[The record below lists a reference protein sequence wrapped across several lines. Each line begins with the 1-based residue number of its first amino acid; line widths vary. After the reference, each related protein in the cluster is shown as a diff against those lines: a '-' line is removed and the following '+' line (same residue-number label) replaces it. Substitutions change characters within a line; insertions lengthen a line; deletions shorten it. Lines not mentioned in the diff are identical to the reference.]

1 MRIMNSRPWYV
12 DYLFIFMGT
21 GIMAL
26 AIQCI
31 FEPIGLVTGGFS
43 GIAIIIRKMTAGI
56 VEGGVPLWLTNLAL
70 NVPVFIAA
78 LIIKGRKFLGR
89 TVIGTVL
96 LSFWLY
102 VIPQVD
108 LTQGDYMLSAV
119 FGGVITGIGI
129 GFVLLAKATT
139 GGTDMVSA
147 LIQKYVRHYSVVQI
161 LQVIDGM
168 VVLAGLYVFGLKPA
182 LYAIV
187 AIFIT
192 SKVSDALMEGM
203 KYSKAAFIITDY
215 YKEIADAIMTQL
227 DRGLTGL
234 DATGMYSGDK
244 KTVLYCVVSKKE
256 IVELKDIVAKID
268 PKAFVMRARSLERV
282 FWKISIRKTRFTLYF
297 FDVLH

>member
-56 VEGGVPLWLTNLAL
+56 VEGGVPLWLTNLVL

-268 PKAFVMRARSLERV
+268 PKAFVIVTDAREVFGEGFLEN
-282 FWKISIRKTRFTLYF
+282 
-297 FDVLH
+297 

>member
-203 KYSKAAFIITDY
+203 KYSKAAFIITDC

-244 KTVLYCVVSKKE
+244 KTVLYCVVSKKA
-256 IVELKDIVAKID
+256 IVELEDIVAKID
-268 PKAFVMRARSLERV
+268 PKAFVIVTDAREVFGEGFLEN
-282 FWKISIRKTRFTLYF
+282 
-297 FDVLH
+297 

>member
-1 MRIMNSRPWYV
+1 MRIMNRRPWYV

-78 LIIKGRKFLGR
+78 LIIKGRKLLGR

-108 LTQGDYMLSAV
+108 LTQGDYMLSSV

-203 KYSKAAFIITDY
+203 KYSKAAFIITDC

-268 PKAFVMRARSLERV
+268 PKAFVIVTDAREVFGEGFLEN
-282 FWKISIRKTRFTLYF
+282 
-297 FDVLH
+297 

>member
-43 GIAIIIRKMTAGI
+43 GIAIIIRKMTAEI

-268 PKAFVMRARSLERV
+268 PKAFVIVTDAREVFGEGFLEN
-282 FWKISIRKTRFTLYF
+282 
-297 FDVLH
+297 

>member
-1 MRIMNSRPWYV
+1 MKMNILNSRPWYV
-12 DYLFIFMGT
+12 DFLFIVLGT

-31 FEPIGLVTGGFS
+31 FEPIGLVTGGFT
-43 GIAIIIRKMTAGI
+43 GIAIIIRKVTAGL
-56 VEGGVPLWLTNLAL
+56 VEGGIPLWLTNIVL
-70 NVPVFIAA
+70 NIPVFLFA
-78 LIIKGRKFLGR
+78 LKIKGKRFIGR

-102 VIPQVD
+102 IIPQVD
-108 LTQGDYMLSAV
+108 LTQGDYMLSAI

-139 GGTDMVSA
+139 GGTDMVSV
-147 LIQKYVRHYSVVQI
+147 LIQHKVRHYSVVQI
-161 LQVIDGM
+161 LQVIDGA

-182 LYAIV
+182 LYAVV

-203 KYSKAAFIITDY
+203 KYSKAAFIITDRY
-215 YKEIADAIMTQL
+215 QEVADAIMTKL

-256 IVELKDIVAKID
+256 IVDLKDIVAEID
-268 PKAFVMRARSLERV
+268 TKAFVIVTDAREVLGEGFLE
-282 FWKISIRKTRFTLYF
+282 Y
-297 FDVLH
+297 

>member
-70 NVPVFIAA
+70 NVPEFIAA

-203 KYSKAAFIITDY
+203 KYSKAAFIITDC

-244 KTVLYCVVSKKE
+244 KTVLYCVVAKKE

-268 PKAFVMRARSLERV
+268 PKAFVIVTDAREVFGEGFLEN
-282 FWKISIRKTRFTLYF
+282 
-297 FDVLH
+297 

>member
-108 LTQGDYMLSAV
+108 LTQGDYMLSAA

-203 KYSKAAFIITDY
+203 KYSKAAFIITDC

-244 KTVLYCVVSKKE
+244 KTVLYCVVAKKE

-268 PKAFVMRARSLERV
+268 PKAFVIVTDAREVFGEGFLEN
-282 FWKISIRKTRFTLYF
+282 
-297 FDVLH
+297 

>member
-78 LIIKGRKFLGR
+78 LIIKGRRFLGR

-203 KYSKAAFIITDY
+203 KYSKAAFIITDC

-268 PKAFVMRARSLERV
+268 PKAFVIVTDAREVFGEGFLEN
-282 FWKISIRKTRFTLYF
+282 
-297 FDVLH
+297 

>member
-1 MRIMNSRPWYV
+1 
-12 DYLFIFMGT
+12 
-21 GIMAL
+21 MAL

-203 KYSKAAFIITDY
+203 KYSKVAYIISNHWQ
-215 YKEIADAIMTQL
+215 KISDAIL
-227 DRGLTGL
+227 AYDRGVTILN
-234 DATGMYSGDK
+234 ATGAYSGSEK
-244 KTVLYCVVSKKE
+244 HVLMVAFRQREIVEIKE
-256 IVELKDIVAKID
+256 IVHEADPAAFLIVCDAHEVLGEGFREYQKEEL
-268 PKAFVMRARSLERV
+268 
-282 FWKISIRKTRFTLYF
+282 
-297 FDVLH
+297 

>member
-102 VIPQVD
+102 VIPQID
-108 LTQGDYMLSAV
+108 LTQGDYMLSSV

-203 KYSKAAFIITDY
+203 KYSKAAFIITDC

-268 PKAFVMRARSLERV
+268 PKAFVIVTDAREVFGEGFLEN
-282 FWKISIRKTRFTLYF
+282 
-297 FDVLH
+297 

>member
-1 MRIMNSRPWYV
+1 
-12 DYLFIFMGT
+12 
-21 GIMAL
+21 
-26 AIQCI
+26 
-31 FEPIGLVTGGFS
+31 
-43 GIAIIIRKMTAGI
+43 MTAGI

-268 PKAFVMRARSLERV
+268 PKAFVIVTDAREVFGEGFLEN
-282 FWKISIRKTRFTLYF
+282 
-297 FDVLH
+297 

>member
-12 DYLFIFMGT
+12 DYLLIFMGT

-203 KYSKAAFIITDY
+203 KYSKAAFIITDC

-244 KTVLYCVVSKKE
+244 KTVLYCVVAKKE

-268 PKAFVMRARSLERV
+268 PKAFVIVTDAREVFGEGFLEN
-282 FWKISIRKTRFTLYF
+282 
-297 FDVLH
+297 

>member
-139 GGTDMVSA
+139 GGTDLVSA

-203 KYSKAAFIITDY
+203 KYSKAAFIITDC

-268 PKAFVMRARSLERV
+268 PKAFVIVTDAREVFGEGFLEN
-282 FWKISIRKTRFTLYF
+282 
-297 FDVLH
+297 

>member
-203 KYSKAAFIITDY
+203 KYSKAAFIITDC

-244 KTVLYCVVSKKE
+244 KTVLYCVVAKKE

-268 PKAFVMRARSLERV
+268 PKAFVIVTDAREV
-282 FWKISIRKTRFTLYF
+282 FGEGFL
-297 FDVLH
+297 

>member
-203 KYSKAAFIITDY
+203 KYSKAAFIITDC

-244 KTVLYCVVSKKE
+244 KTELYCVVAKKE

-268 PKAFVMRARSLERV
+268 PKAFVIVTDAREVFGEGFLEN
-282 FWKISIRKTRFTLYF
+282 
-297 FDVLH
+297 

>member
-129 GFVLLAKATT
+129 GFVLLAKAMT

-268 PKAFVMRARSLERV
+268 PKAFVIVTDAREVFGEGFLEN
-282 FWKISIRKTRFTLYF
+282 
-297 FDVLH
+297 

>member
-147 LIQKYVRHYSVVQI
+147 LIQKYVRHYYVVQI

-268 PKAFVMRARSLERV
+268 PKAFVIVTDAREVFGEGFLEN
-282 FWKISIRKTRFTLYF
+282 
-297 FDVLH
+297 

>member
-89 TVIGTVL
+89 PVIGTVL

-203 KYSKAAFIITDY
+203 KYSKAAFIITDC

-234 DATGMYSGDK
+234 DATGMYSGNK

-268 PKAFVMRARSLERV
+268 PKAFVIVTDAREVFGEGFLEN
-282 FWKISIRKTRFTLYF
+282 
-297 FDVLH
+297 

>member
-56 VEGGVPLWLTNLAL
+56 VEGGVPLWLTNLVL

-108 LTQGDYMLSAV
+108 LTQGDYMLSSV

-203 KYSKAAFIITDY
+203 KYSKAAFIITDC

-268 PKAFVMRARSLERV
+268 PKAFVIVTDAREVFGEGFLEN
-282 FWKISIRKTRFTLYF
+282 
-297 FDVLH
+297 

>member
-1 MRIMNSRPWYV
+1 MKMKILNSRPWYV
-12 DYLFIFMGT
+12 DFLFIVLGT

-26 AIQCI
+26 AIQCM
-31 FEPIGLVTGGFS
+31 FEPIGLVTGGFT
-43 GIAIIIRKMTAGI
+43 GIAIIIRKVTAGL
-56 VEGGVPLWLTNLAL
+56 VEGGIPLWLTNIVL
-70 NVPVFIAA
+70 NIPVFLFA
-78 LIIKGRKFLGR
+78 LKIKGKRFIGR

-102 VIPQVD
+102 IIPQVD
-108 LTQGDYMLSAV
+108 LTQGDYMLSAI

-139 GGTDMVSA
+139 GGTDMVSV
-147 LIQKYVRHYSVVQI
+147 LIQHKVRHYSVVQI
-161 LQVIDGM
+161 LQVIDGA

-182 LYAIV
+182 LYAVV

-203 KYSKAAFIITDY
+203 KYSKAAFIITDRY
-215 YKEIADAIMTQL
+215 QEVADAIMTKL

-244 KTVLYCVVSKKE
+244 KIVLYCVVSKKE
-256 IVELKDIVAKID
+256 IVDLKDIVAEID
-268 PKAFVMRARSLERV
+268 TKAFVIVTDAREVLGEGFLE
-282 FWKISIRKTRFTLYF
+282 Y
-297 FDVLH
+297 

>member
-1 MRIMNSRPWYV
+1 MKILNSRPWYV
-12 DYLFIFMGT
+12 DFLFIVLGT

-31 FEPIGLVTGGFS
+31 FEPIGLVTGGFT
-43 GIAIIIRKMTAGI
+43 GIAIIIRKVTAGL
-56 VEGGVPLWLTNLAL
+56 VEGGIPLWLTNIVL
-70 NVPVFIAA
+70 NIPVFLFA
-78 LIIKGRKFLGR
+78 LKIKGKRFIGR

-102 VIPQVD
+102 IIPQVD
-108 LTQGDYMLSAV
+108 LTQGDYMLSAI

-139 GGTDMVSA
+139 GGTDMVSV
-147 LIQKYVRHYSVVQI
+147 LIQHKVRHYSVVQI
-161 LQVIDGM
+161 LQVIDGA

-182 LYAIV
+182 LYAVV

-203 KYSKAAFIITDY
+203 KYSKAAFIITDRY
-215 YKEIADAIMTQL
+215 QEVADAIMTKL

-244 KTVLYCVVSKKE
+244 KIVLYCVVSKKE
-256 IVELKDIVAKID
+256 IVDLKDIVAEID
-268 PKAFVMRARSLERV
+268 TKAFVIVTDAREVLGEGFLE
-282 FWKISIRKTRFTLYF
+282 Y
-297 FDVLH
+297 

>member
-244 KTVLYCVVSKKE
+244 KTVLYCVVAKKE

-268 PKAFVMRARSLERV
+268 PKAFVIVTDAREVFGEGFLEN
-282 FWKISIRKTRFTLYF
+282 
-297 FDVLH
+297 

>member
-129 GFVLLAKATT
+129 GFVVLAKATT

-268 PKAFVMRARSLERV
+268 PKAFVIVTDAREVFGEGFLEN
-282 FWKISIRKTRFTLYF
+282 
-297 FDVLH
+297 

>member
-56 VEGGVPLWLTNLAL
+56 VEGGVPLWLTNIAL

-203 KYSKAAFIITDY
+203 KYSKSAFIITDC
-215 YKEIADAIMTQL
+215 YKEIADAIMIQL

-268 PKAFVMRARSLERV
+268 PKAFVIVTDAREVFGEGFLEN
-282 FWKISIRKTRFTLYF
+282 
-297 FDVLH
+297 

>member
-89 TVIGTVL
+89 TVIGTVF

-203 KYSKAAFIITDY
+203 KYSKAAFIITDC

-244 KTVLYCVVSKKE
+244 KTVLYCVVAKKE

-268 PKAFVMRARSLERV
+268 PKAFVIVTDAREVFGEGFLEN
-282 FWKISIRKTRFTLYF
+282 
-297 FDVLH
+297 

>member
-1 MRIMNSRPWYV
+1 MKMRIMNSRPWYV

-203 KYSKAAFIITDY
+203 KYSKAAFIITDC

-268 PKAFVMRARSLERV
+268 PKAFVIVTDAREVFGEGFLEN
-282 FWKISIRKTRFTLYF
+282 
-297 FDVLH
+297 

>member
-203 KYSKAAFIITDY
+203 KYSKSAFIITDY

-244 KTVLYCVVSKKE
+244 KTVLYCVVAKKE

-268 PKAFVMRARSLERV
+268 PKAFVIVTDAREVFGEGFLEN
-282 FWKISIRKTRFTLYF
+282 
-297 FDVLH
+297 

>member
-108 LTQGDYMLSAV
+108 LTQGDYMLSSV
-119 FGGVITGIGI
+119 FGGVITGI

-203 KYSKAAFIITDY
+203 KYSKAAFIITDC

-268 PKAFVMRARSLERV
+268 PKAFVIVTDAREVFGEGFLEN
-282 FWKISIRKTRFTLYF
+282 
-297 FDVLH
+297 

>member
-203 KYSKAAFIITDY
+203 KYSKAAFIITDC

-234 DATGMYSGDK
+234 DATGLYSGDK

-268 PKAFVMRARSLERV
+268 PKAFVIVMDAREVFGEGFLEN
-282 FWKISIRKTRFTLYF
+282 
-297 FDVLH
+297 

>member
-268 PKAFVMRARSLERV
+268 LKAFVIVTDAREVFGEGFLEN
-282 FWKISIRKTRFTLYF
+282 
-297 FDVLH
+297 

>member
-1 MRIMNSRPWYV
+1 MKMKILNSRPWYV
-12 DYLFIFMGT
+12 DFLFIVLGT

-31 FEPIGLVTGGFS
+31 FEPIGLVTGGFT
-43 GIAIIIRKMTAGI
+43 GIAIIIRKVTAGL
-56 VEGGVPLWLTNLAL
+56 VEGGIPLWLTNIVL
-70 NVPVFIAA
+70 NIPVFLFA
-78 LIIKGRKFLGR
+78 LKIKGKRFIGR

-102 VIPQVD
+102 IIPQVD
-108 LTQGDYMLSAV
+108 LTQGDYMLSAI

-139 GGTDMVSA
+139 GGTDMVSV
-147 LIQKYVRHYSVVQI
+147 LIQHKVRHYSVVQI
-161 LQVIDGM
+161 LQVIDGA

-182 LYAIV
+182 LYAVV

-203 KYSKAAFIITDY
+203 KYSKAAFIITDRY
-215 YKEIADAIMTQL
+215 QEVADAIMTKL

-244 KTVLYCVVSKKE
+244 KIVLYCVVSKKE
-256 IVELKDIVAKID
+256 IVDLKDIVAEID
-268 PKAFVMRARSLERV
+268 TKAFVIVTDAREVLGEGFLE
-282 FWKISIRKTRFTLYF
+282 Y
-297 FDVLH
+297 

>member
-1 MRIMNSRPWYV
+1 MKMKILNSRPWYV
-12 DYLFIFMGT
+12 DFLFIVLGT

-31 FEPIGLVTGGFS
+31 FEPIGLVTGGFT
-43 GIAIIIRKMTAGI
+43 GIAIIIRKVTAGL
-56 VEGGVPLWLTNLAL
+56 VEGGIPLWLTNIVL
-70 NVPVFIAA
+70 NIPVFLFA
-78 LIIKGRKFLGR
+78 LKIKGKRFIGR

-102 VIPQVD
+102 IIPQVD
-108 LTQGDYMLSAV
+108 LTQGDYMLSAI

-139 GGTDMVSA
+139 GGTDMVSV
-147 LIQKYVRHYSVVQI
+147 LIQHKVRHYSVVQI
-161 LQVIDGM
+161 LQVIDGV

-182 LYAIV
+182 LYAVV

-203 KYSKAAFIITDY
+203 KYSKAAFIITDRY
-215 YKEIADAIMTQL
+215 QEVADAIMTKL

-244 KTVLYCVVSKKE
+244 KIVLYCVVSKKE
-256 IVELKDIVAKID
+256 IVDLKDIVAEID
-268 PKAFVMRARSLERV
+268 TKAFVIVTDAREVLGEGFLE
-282 FWKISIRKTRFTLYF
+282 Y
-297 FDVLH
+297 

>member
-56 VEGGVPLWLTNLAL
+56 VEGGVPLWLTNLTL

-203 KYSKAAFIITDY
+203 KYSKAAFIITDC

-268 PKAFVMRARSLERV
+268 PKAFVIVTDAREVFGEGFLEN
-282 FWKISIRKTRFTLYF
+282 
-297 FDVLH
+297 

>member
-147 LIQKYVRHYSVVQI
+147 LIHKYVRHYSVVQI

-203 KYSKAAFIITDY
+203 KYSKAAFIITDC

-244 KTVLYCVVSKKE
+244 KTVLYCVVAKKE

-268 PKAFVMRARSLERV
+268 PKAFVIVTDAREVFGEGFLEN
-282 FWKISIRKTRFTLYF
+282 
-297 FDVLH
+297 

>member
-31 FEPIGLVTGGFS
+31 FEPIGLVTGGLS

-268 PKAFVMRARSLERV
+268 PKAFVIVTDAREVFGEGFLEN
-282 FWKISIRKTRFTLYF
+282 
-297 FDVLH
+297 